1 MNGLKIGFALSGS
14 FCTFDRVIAQIEAL
28 VGAGAAITP
37 ILSFNAAA
45 LDTRFGKAEDFK
57 TKLRELTGHE
67 PLTTLTEVEPIGP
80 KKLFDVLVVAPC
92 TGSTLGR
99 LANGISD
106 TPVALAVKSHLRRS
120 LPVILAVSTN
130 DALGA
135 SMRSIALL
143 KNTKFIYFVP
153 YQPGRR
159 PQQAQFPGG
168 GFRPGSRIPSPA
180 ARAGTQLQPLFLM
193 RKVPV

>member
-80 KKLFDVLVVAPC
+80 KKLFDALVIAPC
-92 TGSTLGR
+92 TGNTAAK
-99 LANGISD
+99 LANGITD
-106 TPVALAVKSHLRRS
+106 TPVLMAAKSHLRNGR
-120 LPVILAVSTN
+120 PVIIAISTN
-130 DALGA
+130 DALGINLQNIGKL
-135 SMRSIALL
+135 MVM
-143 KNTKFIYFVP
+143 KHIYFVP
-153 YQPGRR
+153 FGQDDAAKKPNSCVADMTKIAETVEYALAKEQIQPV
-159 PQQAQFPGG
+159 
-168 GFRPGSRIPSPA
+168 
-180 ARAGTQLQPLFLM
+180 LL
-193 RKVPV
+193 

>member
-135 SMRSIALL
+135 SMRNIALL

-153 YQPGRR
+153 MSQDDAVNKPNSLV
-159 PQQAQFPGG
+159 ADFT
-168 GFRPGSRIPSPA
+168 RIGDTILA
-180 ARAGTQLQPLFLM
+180 ARAGTQLQPLFL
-193 RKVPV
+193 